1 MLAGLNYSAARPTG
15 QRLRGRRVPWPNH
28 VPWCALHPFALS
40 IPAGRRL
47 SAAAQPTPSSELTR
61 PFASRSGDYPFK
73 PPDIKLFT
81 PSGRF
86 KPETKICTS
95 MTSFHPSTWN
105 PAWSVATILT
115 GLLSFMLSEEI
126 TTGSM
131 TATAADR
138 KLLAEKSHTF
148 NIGNKKFRDNFPDV
162 SPATPRAAGVETAL
176 TAAAPPRSTPARR

>member
-1 MLAGLNYSAARPTG
+1 MLRFLKGWTARSAP
-15 QRLRGRRVPWPNH
+15 
-28 VPWCALHPFALS
+28 
-40 IPAGRRL
+40 
-47 SAAAQPTPSSELTR
+47 ELLGFSDPVLTAHSLLLY
-61 PFASRSGDYPFK
+61 PGDYPFK

-115 GLLSFMLSEEI
+115 GLLSFMLSDEI

-138 KLLAEKSHTF
+138 KLLAEKSHAF
-148 NIGNKKFRDNFPDV
+148 NVGNKKFRDNFPDV
-162 SPATPRAAGVETAL
+162 R
-176 TAAAPPRSTPARR
+176 PARTIICSRTL